1 MAHVGQHRNSQRANS
16 FNQAVLLKELAPMA
30 HVVLKEKPHLC
41 LAPSKPKATLTV
53 HLRARR
59 AKTTLARFLGDT
71 WPAVTVRS

>member
-1 MAHVGQHRNSQRANS
+1 MLASTETASEPTNS

-30 HVVLKEKPHLC
+30 RVVLKEKPHLC

-71 WPAVTVRS
+71 WSAVTIRS